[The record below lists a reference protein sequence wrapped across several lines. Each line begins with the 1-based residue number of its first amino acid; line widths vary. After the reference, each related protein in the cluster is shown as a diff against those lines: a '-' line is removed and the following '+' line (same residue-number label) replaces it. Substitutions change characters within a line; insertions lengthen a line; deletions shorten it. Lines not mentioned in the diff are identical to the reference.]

1 MFPKTDKALAEMY
14 ETQKHVCARLDAL
27 EAKIREIEA
36 RLDNLNYDAS
46 LNDDWFERDPME
58 VFGQWAEEHGYDL
71 NLAEDRRRATDE
83 YYLEVS

>member
-14 ETQKHVCARLDAL
+14 ETQKHVYARLDAL

-36 RLDNLNYDAS
+36 RLDNLNYGVS

-71 NLAEDRRRATDE
+71 NLAEDRSKAADE